1 MATIEY
7 SLFRAKFV
15 KSNQRSLFYADATPS
30 ELFLLALEEK
40 PSAELR
46 EGYRWHIG
54 NIQLFSEM
62 TGYFAIGRT
71 TKSSIEKFDPA
82 TGNFLEEELETSPY
96 THCVFNAAIGIMG
109 IAHKP
114 SLAPTVKGIA
124 ARIQQLLSRSKV
136 IRASKTSVEIAPIPN
151 PESFLLAIDSAYRV
165 PRFAA
170 TFHGP
175 NPFDADELFQKPL
188 SVYLASANGERG
200 RAQIQGQDL
209 NRDVLQSVTRSTAAT
224 GNDASATVQRTKS
237 QKPIRIHLQGDAVKR
252 RYAEK
257 EHRPEAVLEDLEKLY
272 DRVRANETS

>member
-96 THCVFNAAIGIMG
+96 THCVFNAAIGING
-109 IAHKP
+109 H
-114 SLAPTVKGIA
+114 
-124 ARIQQLLSRSKV
+124 
-136 IRASKTSVEIAPIPN
+136 RA
-151 PESFLLAIDSAYRV
+151 
-165 PRFAA
+165 
-170 TFHGP
+170 
-175 NPFDADELFQKPL
+175 
-188 SVYLASANGERG
+188 
-200 RAQIQGQDL
+200 
-209 NRDVLQSVTRSTAAT
+209 
-224 GNDASATVQRTKS
+224 
-237 QKPIRIHLQGDAVKR
+237 
-252 RYAEK
+252 
-257 EHRPEAVLEDLEKLY
+257 
-272 DRVRANETS
+272 